1 VSSSV
6 DDVVGTSAAND
17 VPGGVPAEVAA
28 MLAVSRNV
36 AEGRSLRQVLNHTA
50 REAAGVVGAETA
62 SVLLLHGSDRFR
74 LAGSHGLSRG
84 YGRLLA
90 SADPLMPGRGPSGL
104 AVKTGQP
111 VIFTDVETDPRF
123 VPWREV
129 ARQEGF
135 RSTVAVPLQFRRAAL
150 GALNVYRRDPGAWD
164 PHHVELLLF
173 FARHAASAIRAAQL
187 LDAQARQLQ
196 GLQRLVQSLRE
207 QTHEH
212 ANRLHAIQG
221 LLALGDVAG
230 VEAFV
235 AGLGE
240 AYHESADAIAERIAV
255 PVVAGLVLAEI
266 TNARQS
272 GTRIVLDPSSRL
284 TSLPPTLTESDAV
297 TVIGN
302 LLQNAREAVAT
313 EPRDRRRVALTLAQ
327 TPVELRIEVRSSA
340 PIPDEV
346 RRRAFRRGYSSKAGH
361 PGVGL
366 NIVSDVVAA
375 TMGTVEVTTA
385 GGNHAGAA
393 PGEVV
398 FTVRV
403 PYA

>member
-1 VSSSV
+1 
-6 DDVVGTSAAND
+6 
-17 VPGGVPAEVAA
+17 

-50 REAAGVVGAETA
+50 REAAHVVGAETA
-62 SVLLLHGSDRFR
+62 SVLLLHGSERFR

-104 AVKTGQP
+104 AVKTGHP
-111 VIFTDVETDPRF
+111 AIFADVETDPRF

-150 GALNVYRRDPGAWD
+150 GALNVYRRDPGSWD
-164 PHHVELLLF
+164 PHHIDLLQF
-173 FARHAASAIRAAQL
+173 FARHAAGAIRTAQL

-221 LLALGDVAG
+221 LLALGDVAS

-235 AGLGE
+235 TGLGE
-240 AYHESADAIAERIAV
+240 AYHQSADAIAERIAV
-255 PVVAGLVLAEI
+255 PVVAGLVLAETTI
-266 TNARQS
+266 ARQR
-272 GTRIVLDPSSRL
+272 GTRIVLDPSSHL
-284 TSLPPTLTESDAV
+284 TALPATLTESDAV

-302 LLQNAREAVAT
+302 LLQNAREAVAG
-313 EPRDRRRVALTLAQ
+313 EPRERRRIVLTLAQ
-327 TPVELRIEVRSSA
+327 TPRELRTEVRSCSRISDDA
-340 PIPDEV
+340 
-346 RRRAFRRGYSSKAGH
+346 RRRAFRRGYSSRPGH
-361 PGVGL
+361 AGVGL
-366 NIVSDVVAA
+366 SIIHDIVTAA
-375 TMGTVEVTTA
+375 MGTVELTTDA
-385 GGNHAGAA
+385 
-393 PGEVV
+393 GEVI
-398 FTVRV
+398 FAARI